1 VQVINTSSTLGRCTY
16 DATAPNSLLPP
27 YHRDFV
33 VPPVSMPAKWNIPG
47 VPTGTQWHVVVSCR
61 GDFNGQNVE
70 IGHVDTTK
78 TF

>member
-1 VQVINTSSTLGRCTY
+1 VQVKNTSTLSGTCTY

-27 YHRDFV
+27 YHHDFAIGR
-33 VPPVSMPAKWNIPG
+33 SGTATWDIAG
-47 VPTGTQWHVVVSCR
+47 FATGTQWHVVVSCS

-70 IGHVDTTK
+70 FGHVDTTK